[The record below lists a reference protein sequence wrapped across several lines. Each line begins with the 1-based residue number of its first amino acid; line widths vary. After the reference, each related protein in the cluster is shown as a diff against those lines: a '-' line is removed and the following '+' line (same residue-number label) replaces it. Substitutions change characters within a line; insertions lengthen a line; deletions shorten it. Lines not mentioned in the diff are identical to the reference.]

1 MNTKWDILKQQIK
14 LKLKEVESD
23 TKDIDGFMQYNTVLD
38 LMSTLE
44 LNEINEIE
52 QALLSG
58 KTTIVNPEKGFK
70 QMLDVQ
76 NIRLKR
82 LEEQSLLGDTVKD
95 LIRSI
100 DKLTS
105 KVQFVR

>member
-58 KTTIVNPEKGFK
+58 KTTVVNPEKGFK

>member
-14 LKLKEVESD
+14 LKIKEVESD